1 MCLSF
6 FHLAGLEQCPQ
17 RRLAVHDRPQWR
29 VRAAGVVADGGGDAG
44 VAGQPHD
51 GDGEVAQGCHD
62 ARAAGGADLGAV
74 LAGVHVADP
83 VKAVLDA

>member
-1 MCLSF
+1 MPGNAAWQFMIARSR
-6 FHLAGLEQCPQ
+6 GSG
-17 RRLAVHDRPQWR
+17 RRAWWR
-29 VRAAGVVADGGGDAG
+29 IGGGDAG

-62 ARAAGGADLGAV
+62 ARAACGADLGAV